1 MESIIENAPTESHAS
16 LSAEETSTIS
26 QNENLSDTPQDDL
39 LHNRQNLH
47 ALITNSLETNYARVA
62 FLKEALH
69 TGLYS
74 INSADI
80 AQKMLAES
88 G

>member
-1 MESIIENAPTESHAS
+1 MESIMENALTESHAPV
-16 LSAEETSTIS
+16 SAEETSTIP
-26 QNENLSDTPQDDL
+26 QNANFADTPQDNL

>member
-1 MESIIENAPTESHAS
+1 MESIMENALIESHAS
-16 LSAEETSTIS
+16 ISAEETSTVS
-26 QNENLSDTPQDDL
+26 QKESLSNTPQDDL

-47 ALITNSLETNYARVA
+47 ALIANSLETNYARVA

-74 INSADI
+74 IKSADI
-80 AQKMLAES
+80 AQKMLAKS